1 MGTNV
6 ITITREF
13 GSMGRPIAKIVAEK
27 MGYEYLDRD
36 IIDATVEKT
45 GIPIEQFLEMDE
57 RPLTAYD
64 KMMYPLGIG
73 DAVKQDRIFAA
84 EGEAIR
90 ELAEKKNCVIVG
102 RCSDYILHKANKK
115 SLFSVHIYAPIQVRK
130 NFGME
135 QLEIRPDKID
145 DYIIRVD
152 TGRSEFYKRHTGVSF
167 SSMTYRDMM
176 INSESVP
183 KEEIADIICYMA
195 KKKFAQIKKE
205 EKV

>member
-1 MGTNV
+1 MGTNA

-36 IIDATVEKT
+36 IIDAAVKKA
-45 GIPIEQFLEMDE
+45 GIPIEEFLQMDE
-57 RPLTAYD
+57 KPLSAYD

-84 EGEAIR
+84 EEEAIR
-90 ELAEKKNCVIVG
+90 ELAEKQNCVIVG

-115 SLFSVHIYAPIQVRK
+115 NLFSVHIYAPVQVRK

-152 TGRSEFYKRHTGVSF
+152 SGRSDFYKRHTGVSF

-176 INSESVP
+176 LNSESLS
-183 KEEIADIICYMA
+183 KEEIADVICYMA
-195 KKKFAQIKKE
+195 KLKFGKE
-205 EKV
+205 

>member
-1 MGTNV
+1 MNRLRQKYENEVKNQMVEKFGYKSV
-6 ITITREF
+6 MQIPTID
-13 GSMGRPIAKIVAEK
+13 KIVIN
-27 MGYEYLDRD
+27 M
-36 IIDATVEKT
+36 
-45 GIPIEQFLEMDE
+45 
-57 RPLTAYD
+57 
-64 KMMYPLGIG
+64 GIG

-84 EGEAIR
+84 EEEAIR